1 MVVTNMNIAQ
11 AVILVTAAGTMLGRT
26 LAQHFA
32 LQGASVVI
40 TDTDENALNDTFVL
54 CSLHTPNISAHV
66 MDSHSIE
73 ANNAL
78 FDFVE
83 ATNEQAPN
91 IVINLCTGFPNTN
104 GLEHTNSDEF
114 VQQLAKATGSL
125 LNLGK
130 VAAERMKTRQQ
141 EGVIIN
147 IISDGQVGTLMGGD
161 SASSIVAGFTK
172 SWASELN
179 PFNIRVGGIVPA
191 PRVNYSDGHIAASQ
205 DELVRHTEYIVAN
218 DYFNGR
224 VMSADL

>member
-1 MVVTNMNIAQ
+1 MNIAQ

-40 TDTDENALNDTFVL
+40 TDTNESALNNTLTL
-54 CSLHTPNISAHV
+54 CVAHTPNVYAHV
-66 MDSHSIE
+66 MECQSIE

-83 ATNEQAPN
+83 HTNAQAPN
-91 IVINLCTGFPNTN
+91 IVVNLCTGFPNTDA
-104 GLEHTNSDEF
+104 LEQTDSDTF

-130 VAAERMKTRQQ
+130 VAAERMKPHQQ

-172 SWASELN
+172 RWASELN

-191 PRVNYSDGHIAASQ
+191 PRVNYSDSHIAASQ

-224 VMSADL
+224 VMSAEF

>member
-1 MVVTNMNIAQ
+1 MKIDQ

-32 LQGASVVI
+32 LQGATVII
-40 TDTDENALNDTFVL
+40 TDTDESSLTDTYTL
-54 CSLHTPNISAHV
+54 CAAHTAHIFA
-66 MDSHSIE
+66 HSTSSQSFE
-73 ANNAL
+73 ANQEL
-78 FDFVE
+78 FDYVQM
-83 ATNEQAPN
+83 TTTQPPN

-104 GLEHTNSDEF
+104 NLESTDSDAF
-114 VQQLAKATGSL
+114 VKQLAKATGRL

-130 VAAERMKTRQQ
+130 VAAERMKAREQA
-141 EGVIIN
+141 GVIIN
-147 IISDGQVGTLMGGD
+147 IISDGQVGTLVGGD

-191 PRVNYSDGHIAASQ
+191 PRVNYSEGHISASQ
-205 DELVRHTEYIVAN
+205 DELVRHTEYIVVN

-224 VMSADL
+224 VMSAEF